1 MTFYASVAAYKAK
14 SSHDFSGER
23 CRNGKE
29 TEDQHITCDA
39 FYNRGEDA
47 TATKSSAQM
56 STVAQA
62 SCSGYLPGQGRKTAQ
77 AHGLGPTWAACKIC
91 IK

>member
-1 MTFYASVAAYKAK
+1 MPRWLHTKRSQAMTSQ
-14 SSHDFSGER
+14 ER
-23 CRNGKE
+23 EAGMVKRLK
-29 TEDQHITCDA
+29 TSTSLAMHSTTT
-39 FYNRGEDA
+39 GEDA

-77 AHGLGPTWAACKIC
+77 AHGLGPTWAPCKIC

>member
-1 MTFYASVAAYKAK
+1 MPRWLHTKRSQAMTSQ
-14 SSHDFSGER
+14 ER
-23 CRNGKE
+23 DAGMVE

-39 FYNRGEDA
+39 FYNNRGEDA

-62 SCSGYLPGQGRKTAQ
+62 SCSGYLPGQGRKTAH
-77 AHGLGPTWAACKIC
+77 AHGLGPTWAACKVC
-91 IK
+91 IKNI